1 MTLDRAS
8 VRTTLKPWGRLDL
21 GPWASENH
29 QDSPVGEI
37 SFAYDEAGERDR
49 LLLLKLLFTR
59 ETLSIQVHPD
69 DAAAKSMGMESGKSE
84 AWYVLAAEDGAQ
96 VAVGLK
102 RPLTQL
108 EFRKAAIDGSIEG
121 LLDWQEA
128 AAGDV
133 FYVPAGTVHAIGA
146 GLVIAEIQQRNDTTF
161 RIWDH
166 GRSREL
172 HIEQATAVARLEP
185 ASSRKLPRHITV
197 ERSELMSCPFFTLE
211 RLDLP
216 ADTVWELI
224 ASRESWALVVAGD
237 GTIGTLTATIG
248 EGFFAE
254 ADRADIRVGPEGI
267 VLLIATAA
275 SAPAI
280 GLLKQLPAKD
290 RAQPRPAGVNS
301 GSEERS
307 VTPFRSPGASL

>member
-1 MTLDRAS
+1 MTIDRAS
-8 VRTTLKPWGRLDL
+8 VRTILKPWGRLDL
-21 GPWASENH
+21 GPWASINR

-37 SFAYDEAGERDR
+37 SFDCGEEGGPDR
-49 LLLLKLLFTR
+49 LLLLKLLFTG

-69 DAAAKSMGMESGKSE
+69 DATAKSMGMKSGKSE

-108 EFRKAAIDGSIEG
+108 EFRNAALGGSIEG

-146 GLVIAEIQQRNDTTF
+146 GLVIAEIQQRNETTF

-172 HIEQATAVARLEP
+172 HIDQAIAVARLEP

-197 ERSELMSCPFFTLE
+197 ERAELMSCPFFTLE

-216 ADTVWELI
+216 ADTVWLLT
-224 ASRESWALVVAGD
+224 ASRESWALVVAGG
-237 GTIGTLTATIG
+237 GTIGSLTARIG
-248 EGFFAE
+248 DGFFVE
-254 ADRADIRVGPEGI
+254 ADRADIRVGPDGI

-275 SAPAI
+275 SSPAI
-280 GLLKQLPAKD
+280 GLLSKLPAKD
-290 RAQPRPAGVNS
+290 LSKPSPAVATSYLAGPGV
-301 GSEERS
+301 
-307 VTPFRSPGASL
+307 SPSPLPGTSL

>member
-1 MTLDRAS
+1 MTFDHAS

-21 GPWASENH
+21 GPWASNQRH
-29 QDSPVGEI
+29 DSPVGEI
-37 SFAYDEAGERDR
+37 SFEYGEAEGRDR
-49 LLLLKLLFTR
+49 LLLLKLLFTG

-84 AWYVLAAEDGAQ
+84 AWYVLAAEGGAQ

-121 LLDWQEA
+121 LLEWQQA

-172 HIEQATAVARLEP
+172 HIEQAIAVARMEP
-185 ASSRKLPRHITV
+185 ARSRKLPRHITV

-216 ADTVWELI
+216 ADTVWELT
-224 ASRESWALVVAGD
+224 ARRESWALVIAGG
-237 GTIGTLTATIG
+237 GTIGSLTATIG
-248 EGFFAE
+248 DGFFAE
-254 ADRADIRVGPEGI
+254 ADRADIRVGPDGI
-267 VLLIATAA
+267 VLLIATAG

-280 GLLKQLPAKD
+280 GLLREVPAKD
-290 RAQPRPAGVNS
+290 PSKPGPAEATSGRAGLDVNPS
-301 GSEERS
+301 RL
-307 VTPFRSPGASL
+307 PGALL